1 MSMRIKV
8 CGMTNIVQL
17 KELEEMGVDFA
28 GFIFYARSPRYST
41 RGGLTPQL
49 LRNEKVKINRVGV
62 FVNETEEMILRTV
75 DEWKLDMVQLHGD
88 ESPVF
93 CEKIS
98 NHINTIKAF
107 RVSADDNIAYKVS
120 PYLEAVDLFL
130 FDTMGKQYGGTGEQF
145 NWDLLKRSSFSKPYL
160 LSGGIGPDDVDK
172 ISDFCK
178 TSTNLFALD
187 VNSKFETAPGVKDMT
202 LLKRFVTD
210 IKKNI

>member
-1 MSMRIKV
+1 MRIKV

-28 GFIFYARSPRYST
+28 GFIFYARSPRFAT

-49 LRNEKVKINRVGV
+49 LKQEKLRINRVGV
-62 FVNETEEMILRTV
+62 FVNESEEMILRTV
-75 DEWKLDMVQLHGD
+75 ETWKLDVVQLHGD
-88 ESPVF
+88 ESPIF

-120 PYLEAVDLFL
+120 PYVEATDLFL

-145 NWDLLKRSSFSKPYL
+145 NWDLLKNSSLSKPYL
-160 LSGGIGPDDVDK
+160 LSGGIGHDDVDK
-172 ISDFCK
+172 INDFCK
-178 TSTNLFALD
+178 AEPKLFALD
-187 VNSKFETAPGVKDMT
+187 INSKFETAPGVKDMT
-202 LLKRFVTD
+202 LLKRFVTT
-210 IKKNI
+210 IKKNG